1 MKATLEFN
9 LPEEKE
15 EHEDAL
21 KGTEWKWALEEV
33 ISYLRN
39 ETKHVDH
46 TVEEYKVLDAVWD
59 KIVKIMEERDL
70 RFS

>member
-1 MKATLEFN
+1 MKATLEFS

-46 TVEEYKVLDAVWD
+46 TAEEYRTLDAVWD